1 MKTESAIRELS
12 FSNKKQTIFYFFQTG
27 TTISPFI
34 VDLGGDKNPNVPP
47 GKTFFYFF
55 LIKCKIG

>member
-1 MKTESAIRELS
+1 MKTESAICELS
-12 FSNKKQTIFYFFQTG
+12 FSNKKHIFYFFQTG

-55 LIKCKIG
+55 LIKYEIA